1 MSRVLLTATELD
13 EFLDGVSDAGF
24 GARLDSVGTFLALP
38 TLLLIV
44 GVTVFLVWVFRGR
57 SAELLS
63 LLQGMA
69 WLGVVVL
76 VGAMLQM
83 FGAFS
88 TLGLGWSDVTGDQ
101 RLWSALLR
109 WFAGGLVVFGYTLE
123 VSRVMKRGARDQA
136 DSPWE
141 PGPGAALAFI
151 GVLLGVVSF
160 AFDGHTVTEGPRWL
174 HSALSP
180 IHALAG
186 SIWLGGLVALALLGW
201 LRRVR
206 QDGSLVPLILR
217 FSTLGGYALLTVGL
231 AGLGMSLLI
240 VDGPSDYL
248 STTWGRV
255 LLVKVGLVFLAA
267 CFGAY
272 NHFRL
277 LPALEKDGEDNRA
290 AGRART
296 VIGVEVVL
304 LVAVAMV
311 TVFLTWAPP
320 D

>member
-1 MSRVLLTATELD
+1 
-13 EFLDGVSDAGF
+13 
-24 GARLDSVGTFLALP
+24 
-38 TLLLIV
+38 
-44 GVTVFLVWVFRGR
+44 
-57 SAELLS
+57 
-63 LLQGMA
+63 
-69 WLGVVVL
+69 
-76 VGAMLQM
+76 
-83 FGAFS
+83 
-88 TLGLGWSDVTGDQ
+88 
-101 RLWSALLR
+101 
-109 WFAGGLVVFGYTLE
+109 
-123 VSRVMKRGARDQA
+123 
-136 DSPWE
+136 
-141 PGPGAALAFI
+141 
-151 GVLLGVVSF
+151 
-160 AFDGHTVTEGPRWL
+160 
-174 HSALSP
+174 
-180 IHALAG
+180 
-186 SIWLGGLVALALLGW
+186 
-201 LRRVR
+201 
-206 QDGSLVPLILR
+206 VPLILR

-255 LLVKVGLVFLAA
+255 LMVKVGLVLVAA

-304 LVAVAMV
+304 LMAVAMV